1 MSSPSERLYT
11 PKDLEGKT
19 KNELSKIIQ
28 GQFSKWPEDTF
39 NLSKIRRETLV
50 KGILANG
57 FSLRVETDASAGE
70 NAGPSVPTPEVD
82 ADKDSPEPSTAP
94 TQLRSLDLL
103 IEDLRDQPASKFI
116 QDIQVESEADLE
128 TGEWLVNTKEITV
141 VFKRGRME
149 ALLCQ
154 NLGDRKLEDGKTSVQ
169 LKIPS
174 SSRLKIFVEASE
186 ASLNIRKRERS
197 DSETDV
203 LQSHSKLDAAGP
215 SRKRTSNPDAADVAW
230 LQNLLSERQ
239 GYAVF
244 KKNQN
249 KKLSNKDRVLF
260 WDFAANFSAQY
271 FNKPSAAPGGL
282 GKSIKKVSIEVAL
295 GMSPSALREAEKMT
309 SILEIFGEGGIKHAQ
324 EVFFESGS
332 RHS

>member
-1 MSSPSERLYT
+1 M
-11 PKDLEGKT
+11 
-19 KNELSKIIQ
+19 KI
-28 GQFSKWPEDTF
+28 S
-39 NLSKIRRETLV
+39 
-50 KGILANG
+50 
-57 FSLRVETDASAGE
+57 
-70 NAGPSVPTPEVD
+70 
-82 ADKDSPEPSTAP
+82 
-94 TQLRSLDLL
+94 
-103 IEDLRDQPASKFI
+103 IEDP
-116 QDIQVESEADLE
+116 VEA
-128 TGEWLVNTKEITV
+128 GW
-141 VFKRGRME
+141 KRYFVKISGTE
-149 ALLCQ
+149 
-154 NLGDRKLEDGKTSVQ
+154 KLEDGKTSVQ

-186 ASLNIRKRERS
+186 VGDLGVRFHLRSQDSLQASLNIRKRERS

-271 FNKPSAAPGGL
+271 FNKPSAAP
-282 GKSIKKVSIEVAL
+282 VN
-295 GMSPSALREAEKMT
+295 
-309 SILEIFGEGGIKHAQ
+309 IFKRTLQ
-324 EVFFESGS
+324 
-332 RHS
+332 R